1 MTNLLVIRI
10 VPQTAVDPDTFTN
23 SYLDNSLG
31 TLQITAYDLSF
42 DSPTA
47 GQSIGTATYIAPTS
61 GPSPTAYVAF
71 SSPPTLQQLMDSQLV
86 SPHYTPDPTSGGIV
100 QQYDVEPEATDESA
114 FFQLESVATAIIPV
128 NSVPTFENLRIVAQ
142 WGSGSTATQIP
153 AAMDYYDVATA
164 AVSVPS
170 LNGWSPSAPSSSSP
184 AVPDP
189 WAALAA
195 TTATSL
201 YLQLPAPAPSGAALS
216 LPPHGTP
223 PVFDQLLSAVGQ
235 VLSSDGPGAPVTATT
250 TAKAS
255 KGSLTLPLPPATPG
269 VVSGM
274 TVSGAAGISP
284 GTTVGSFDAGTGT
297 VTLNQRLC
305 ADVVGGTSV
314 TFQPNLAALSL
325 QQCQNIAYEIV
336 YSQQP
341 PLPTPPNPLE
351 QLYTKGNEPYEN
363 TGSMVSPGSSSSTPN
378 INTNEGARQQFEAQ
392 LKSYY
397 ALADSTA
404 DRLTNFVYALSAA
417 VAQEVRS
424 LTATQILLSFPVN
437 PGAVSGGSVSDVEV
451 ILGGVDTISPP
462 TNFGIPAAY
471 YYALTANMPAALN
484 AKSSSI
490 ATGYQ
495 LGSLLSSL
503 TTAINA
509 GTITDA
515 EPFVT
520 LTPSVSINAAQAA
533 RRIVALQTPPGSS
546 TPLAPLDS
554 VALLSVA
561 DPLSGTLLL
570 TFASTALLRPTT
582 SASGTPMSVGGTNV
596 ALNTMVASFTDTT
609 VTFDMPLLG
618 ESKSGSTIVFTPAYP
633 AGLGTLMQAWLS
645 YPATVSGTVSSQSY
659 QPGDDDTNFW
669 PGQASAQPEAFLNL
683 VLCALTQGYMIPPPY
698 AVSLGDEITSAPNL
712 LSSATVAALAA
723 VTDAQWTAFFQ
734 ANPTWVPGTGNTAAE
749 IQTFIAQ
756 VHTLFTAS
764 SGGPS
769 ASFILATTA
778 PTNVGDSTLSFCA
791 DDGDPARNVGERHGR
806 QRCERQRYRP
816 RHHRCCTPH
825 HHHHRDRDRDRSAGA
840 PRCYC
845 SGCGEPGEHHVQ
857 GVGVRRHF
865 GGDFFPP
872 GFLDGLA
879 YQVSHRVRSIHARRR
894 LQSGA
899 VAGGGRVLHRVRWR
913 RGCPAVGRRRARRT
927 RCAVPGDDVGD
938 AAGEHRRLTNFR

>member
-10 VPQTAVDPDTFTN
+10 VPQTAVDPDTFT
-23 SYLDNSLG
+23 SYLHNLLG
-31 TLQITAYDLSF
+31 PLQITAYDLSF

-47 GQSIGTATYIAPTS
+47 GQSIGTATYIAPTTA
-61 GPSPTAYVAF
+61 PSPTSQQSV
-71 SSPPTLQQLMDSQLV
+71 SLLNPPPPLLSPQ
-86 SPHYTPDPTSGGIV
+86 YTPDPTTSGGIV

-153 AAMDYYDVATA
+153 VTTDYYDVATA
-164 AVSVPS
+164 PGSVPS
-170 LNGWSPSAPSSSSP
+170 LNGWTPSAPSSSSP

-216 LPPHGTP
+216 LPSDGTP
-223 PVFDQLLSAVGQ
+223 PVFDQLLTTVGQ

-255 KGSLTLPLPPATPG
+255 KGSSTLPVPTATTG

-284 GTTVGSFDAGTGT
+284 GTTVDSFDAGTGT
-297 VTLNQRLC
+297 VTLNQGLC

-424 LTATQILLSFPVN
+424 LAATQILLSFPAN

-471 YYALTANMPAALN
+471 YYALTANMPATLN
-484 AKSSSI
+484 AQNSSI

-495 LGSLLSSL
+495 LSSLLSSL

-533 RRIVALQTPPGSS
+533 RRIVALQTPTGSS

-554 VALLSVA
+554 VALPSMA
-561 DPLSGTLLL
+561 DPSSGTLL
-570 TFASTALLRPTT
+570 TFASTTLLRPTT
-582 SASGTPMSVGGTNV
+582 SASGTPMSVSGTNV

-609 VTFDMPLLG
+609 VTLDTSLLG
-618 ESKSGSTIVFTPAYP
+618 ESKKGSTIVFTPAYP

-669 PGQASAQPEAFLNL
+669 PLNASAQPAAFLNL

-698 AVSLGDEITSAPNL
+698 AVSLGDEIISSPNL

-734 ANPTWVPGTGNTAAE
+734 ANPTWVPGTGNTAAG
-749 IQTFIAQ
+749 IQTFLAE

-769 ASFILATTA
+769 ASFILATSAATAVGDNTLQFA
-778 PTNVGDSTLSFCA
+778 PTTAIQPGMSVSGS
-791 DDGDPARNVGERHGR
+791 GI
-806 QRCERQRYRP
+806 
-816 RHHRCCTPH
+816 
-825 HHHHRDRDRDRSAGA
+825 A
-840 PRCYC
+840 PGTTVA
-845 SGCGEPGEHHVQ
+845 SPGSPQ
-857 GVGVRRHF
+857 
-865 GGDFFPP
+865 P
-872 GFLDGLA
+872 
-879 YQVSHRVRSIHARRR
+879 RR
-894 LQSGA
+894 LP
-899 VAGGGRVLHRVRWR
+899 R
-913 RGCPAVGRRRARRT
+913 
-927 RCAVPGDDVGD
+927 
-938 AAGEHRRLTNFR
+938 